1 MLFVVTA
8 TTTTTTTTIIEKN
21 GFKVFYL
28 ASLMVYRYI
37 SGIALIV
44 HIFMR

>member
-1 MLFVVTA
+1 MLCVVTA
-8 TTTTTTTTIIEKN
+8 TTTTTIIEKN

>member
-1 MLFVVTA
+1 MLCIVTA
-8 TTTTTTTTIIEKN
+8 TTTTTTTIIEKN

>member
-1 MLFVVTA
+1 MLCVVTA
-8 TTTTTTTTIIEKN
+8 TTTTTTTIIEKN